1 MTFGLFLL
9 TSGQSHR
16 MTVPEAV
23 LIGVV
28 CIAICWIS
36 ARLILDNDEL

>member
-9 TSGQSHR
+9 TSAQKHQ
-16 MTVPEAV
+16 MTAPEAF
-23 LIGVV
+23 LIGVA
-28 CIAICWIS
+28 CIGICWIS

>member
-1 MTFGLFLL
+1 MTLGLFLL
-9 TSGQSHR
+9 TSAQEHK
-16 MTVPEAV
+16 MTTPEAL
-23 LIGVV
+23 LIGAM

>member
-9 TSGQSHR
+9 TEVPKRSC
-16 MTVPEAV
+16 TLPEAV
-23 LIGVV
+23 LIGVA